1 MTAEKKKLPALQGL
15 RGLAILAIMA
25 SHANLI
31 SNVAGKNM
39 LESLGGFG
47 VECFLLLTGYLMS
60 HWHLE
65 SGIAAVT
72 MREKI
77 GYAMRKLRRY
87 YSLHIV
93 MLIVAL
99 PLAAKSLYHGS
110 LAAWV
115 ALPLNILLL
124 QNWVP
129 RSSVYFSYNGVSW
142 YLSLQLALLVMA
154 PGTLQWLGKLRR
166 RSVVS
171 LFVGILLL
179 QWILALTVTNRMPA
193 QVSHWLVYVLPL
205 TRWFDFVLGGLLYRF
220 LRDFRSPRVSL
231 LDSWLMLLTFMAIVP
246 MALSTGGG
254 TRSEIY
260 SVALWSL
267 PCLIILRHL
276 VAEPDMITSVF
287 SSWPM
292 VWLGNISFEL
302 FLIHQMVLR
311 YVEIIGR
318 KVFGQPALDVTGS
331 LIAMAI
337 AIALSAGVH
346 EYRSHRIRDRK

>member
-25 SHANLI
+25 SHANLV
-31 SNVAGKNM
+31 SNAAGKNM
-39 LESLGGFG
+39 LGSLGGFG
-47 VECFLLLTGYLMS
+47 VECFLLLTGYLMCY
-60 HWHLE
+60 WHLE
-65 SGIAAVT
+65 RGIAAAT
-72 MREKI
+72 MREKV
-77 GYAMRKLRRY
+77 GYALRKLRRY
-87 YSLHIV
+87 YPLHIV

-99 PLAAKSLYHGS
+99 PLAAKSLYYGS

-124 QNWVP
+124 QDWVP
-129 RSSVYFSYNGVSW
+129 RSRVYFSYNGVSW

-154 PGTLQWLGKLRR
+154 PGTLRWLGNLRR
-166 RSVVS
+166 RSMVL

-179 QWILALTVTNRMPA
+179 QWVLALAVTGRMPA

-220 LRDFRSPRVSL
+220 LRDFRLPCATPLERCLTL
-231 LDSWLMLLTFMAIVP
+231 LSFVAIVP
-246 MALSTGGG
+246 IAMSTGGE
-254 TRSEIY
+254 THSEVY

-276 VAEPDMITSVF
+276 AAEPDRITSVF
-287 SSWPM
+287 ASWPM

-302 FLIHQMVLR
+302 FLIHQLILR
-311 YVEIIGR
+311 YAEVIGR
-318 KVFGQPALDVTGS
+318 KAFGHPALGVTSS

-337 AIALSAGVH
+337 AIVLAACVH
-346 EYRSHRIRDRK
+346 EYRGYRIKNRK